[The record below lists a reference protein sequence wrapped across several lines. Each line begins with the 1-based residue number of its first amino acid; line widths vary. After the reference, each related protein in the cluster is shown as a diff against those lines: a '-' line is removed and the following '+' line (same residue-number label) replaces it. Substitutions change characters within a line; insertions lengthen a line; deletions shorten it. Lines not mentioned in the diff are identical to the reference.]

1 MLQGPYSSLDRD
13 RLLIRLPFKSFAV
26 GTVLLPV
33 TGFIFIAC
41 IFISLWYHYED
52 ATYTHCKVGDR
63 GHAAGGQTILSRRG
77 RADIDIRI
85 MKTATCH
92 ITVC

>member
-33 TGFIFIAC
+33 TGFIAC
-41 IFISLWYHYED
+41 IFISLLYHYED
-52 ATYTHCKVGDR
+52 ATYTHCKVSADGEGDASR
-63 GHAAGGQTILSRRG
+63 KLLIYLSHSQLTSKNVNLGFSDSR
-77 RADIDIRI
+77 
-85 MKTATCH
+85 
-92 ITVC
+92 